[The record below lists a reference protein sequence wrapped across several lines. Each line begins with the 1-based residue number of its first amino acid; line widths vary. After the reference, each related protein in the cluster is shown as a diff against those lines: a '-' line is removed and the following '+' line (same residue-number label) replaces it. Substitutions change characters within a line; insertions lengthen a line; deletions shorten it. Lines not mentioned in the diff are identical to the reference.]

1 MERLRVG
8 VGRDR
13 EVEPGRDRPEKNR
26 DGEPN
31 QLERERHRASDG
43 EMATGNSETE
53 ASGERQ
59 RWTER
64 KTETR

>member
-13 EVEPGRDRPEKNR
+13 EVETGRDRQEKNR
-26 DGEPN
+26 EPN
-31 QLERERHRASDG
+31 QLERERYWASDG
-43 EMATGNSETE
+43 EMATGNSEAE